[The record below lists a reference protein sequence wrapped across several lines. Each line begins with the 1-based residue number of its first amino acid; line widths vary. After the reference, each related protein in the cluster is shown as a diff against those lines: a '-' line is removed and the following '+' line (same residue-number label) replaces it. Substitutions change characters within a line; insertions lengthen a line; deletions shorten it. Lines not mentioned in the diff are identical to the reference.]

1 METYK
6 NLEKK
11 IDEEFMNN
19 FYPKWGA
26 ECRAQCENIYTQL
39 IEEYKKSPEL
49 NEISACLD
57 TITEVL
63 NFIDKSNTNEKK
75 YEIMYPKIVNF
86 FIDFI
91 KKEYK
96 EVKINSEQKI
106 NELQQELIY
115 NQELL
120 EKNKKILE
128 ETRNNH
134 EIEMKEIKEEA
145 LENRIDLEA
154 KIDEKEKMLQNL
166 KTNNDNKID
175 EMKMKIDELNNVI
188 TSYQNQEKELAN
200 DKKNKKYVISKFGYD
215 PFDSFGLE
223 DADYRMAFNI
233 TAKYLE
239 DESILQDAHKMQSL
253 VAMVMTI
260 IQNNHV
266 ETLLTYQYRNIKPD
280 TNEIKALTST
290 KKDIQATISKIAED
304 NNISS
309 KYQKEN
315 KSAQSHL
322 TAKMKEMANADYWEA
337 KPNKFDVRTSAAMRQ
352 MLDISHQ
359 SIMSQLELTDSD
371 YAQMVKEQRE
381 MIKNLQEERD
391 RLAEELRNMTNK
403 YIATTLVE
411 DKK

>member
-1 METYK
+1 MPKSVRKVSPLPKKKPSIEDIVKPEDQYDEHDIDARIYNNGLKHNVNLKEDDNGNRGERHIITCVCCGKPKYEDYFYLNKFSYVFTGVYNRIPVCKDCLESLYRRYTMTFDQKASTAAIISIMDMPFVEAVAHTHMEDGKFKIGNYAK
-6 NLEKK
+6 AQNLVAFK
-11 IDEEFMNN
+11 D
-19 FYPKWGA
+19 
-26 ECRAQCENIYTQL
+26 
-39 IEEYKKSPEL
+39 KS
-49 NEISACLD
+49 
-57 TITEVL
+57 
-63 NFIDKSNTNEKK
+63 FIDS
-75 YEIMYPKIVNF
+75 IASGCF
-86 FIDFI
+86 FDA
-91 KKEYK
+91 KDK
-96 EVKINSEQKI
+96 
-106 NELQQELIY
+106 L
-115 NQELL
+115 
-120 EKNKKILE
+120 
-128 ETRNNH
+128 
-134 EIEMKEIKEEA
+134 KEEV
-145 LENRIDLEA
+145 
-154 KIDEKEKMLQNL
+154 EKLWEPQ
-166 KTNNDNKID
+166 
-175 EMKMKIDELNNVI
+175 
-188 TSYQNQEKELAN
+188 

-337 KPNKFDVRTSAAMRQ
+337 KPNMFDVRTSAAMRQ

>member
-1 METYK
+1 MPK
-6 NLEKK
+6 SVRKVSPLPKK
-11 IDEEFMNN
+11 KPSI
-19 FYPKWGA
+19 
-26 ECRAQCENIYTQL
+26 ENIVKPEDQYDDHDIDARIYNNGLKHNVNLKEDDNGNRGERHIITCVCCGKPKYEDYFYLNKFSYVFTGVYNRIPVCKDCLESLYRRYTMTFDQKASTAAIISIMDMPFVEAVAHTHMEDGKFKIGNYAKAQNL
-39 IEEYKKSPEL
+39 VAFKDKS
-49 NEISACLD
+49 
-57 TITEVL
+57 
-63 NFIDKSNTNEKK
+63 FIDS
-75 YEIMYPKIVNF
+75 IASGCF
-86 FIDFI
+86 FDA
-91 KKEYK
+91 KDK
-96 EVKINSEQKI
+96 
-106 NELQQELIY
+106 L
-115 NQELL
+115 
-120 EKNKKILE
+120 
-128 ETRNNH
+128 
-134 EIEMKEIKEEA
+134 KEEV
-145 LENRIDLEA
+145 
-154 KIDEKEKMLQNL
+154 EKLWEPQ
-166 KTNNDNKID
+166 
-175 EMKMKIDELNNVI
+175 
-188 TSYQNQEKELAN
+188 

-337 KPNKFDVRTSAAMRQ
+337 KPNMFDVRTSAAMRQ

>member
-1 METYK
+1 MPK
-6 NLEKK
+6 SVRKVSPPPKKRPVVNNLERPEDL
-11 IDEEFMNN
+11 IDRDTLDTRDPNYDLKHNVNLKEDDNGNRGQRHVITCVCCGKPKYEDY
-19 FYPKWGA
+19 FYLNRSSVVFSG
-26 ECRAQCENIYTQL
+26 IYNR
-39 IEEYKKSPEL
+39 IPVCKD
-49 NEISACLD
+49 CLD
-57 TITEVL
+57 SLYRRFTMNYDQLASAAAIVALMDLPYVDAVVHTHIEDGKFKIGNYAKAQNLVML
-63 NFIDKSNTNEKK
+63 KDKTFIDSIVSGCFFDAKDKLKVEVEKLW
-75 YEIMYPKIVNF
+75 EP
-86 FIDFI
+86 
-91 KKEYK
+91 
-96 EVKINSEQKI
+96 Q
-106 NELQQELIY
+106 
-115 NQELL
+115 
-120 EKNKKILE
+120 
-128 ETRNNH
+128 
-134 EIEMKEIKEEA
+134 
-145 LENRIDLEA
+145 
-154 KIDEKEKMLQNL
+154 
-166 KTNNDNKID
+166 
-175 EMKMKIDELNNVI
+175 
-188 TSYQNQEKELAN
+188 
-200 DKKNKKYVISKFGYD
+200 DKRNKKYVISKFGYD

-266 ETLLTYQYRNIKPD
+266 ETLLTYQYKNIKPD
-280 TNEIKALTST
+280 TSEIKALTST

-337 KPNKFDVRTSAAMRQ
+337 KPNMFDVRTSAAMRQ